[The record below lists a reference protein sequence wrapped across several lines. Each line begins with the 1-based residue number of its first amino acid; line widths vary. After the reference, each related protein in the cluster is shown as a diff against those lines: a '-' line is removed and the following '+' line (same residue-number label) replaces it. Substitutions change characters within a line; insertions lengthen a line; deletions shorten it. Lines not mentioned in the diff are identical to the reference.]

1 MDGKWVGVNRP
12 LNYFYLEASP
22 GPHYFCAAA
31 GRVHGLLSLVIEKG
45 TTYYLQ
51 QELTMGG
58 VDIDLIG
65 AEKGKG
71 YLAKYHQSTFEEKHK
86 P

>member
-1 MDGKWVGVNRP
+1 
-12 LNYFYLEASP
+12 
-22 GPHYFCAAA
+22 
-31 GRVHGLLSLVIEKG
+31 
-45 TTYYLQ
+45 
-51 QELTMGG
+51 MGG